1 MKINGKLR
9 RSINKYAHAEGMRIE
24 RALKRQLLEEACE
37 YQRLGRTIDEIR
49 ALLSIPYE
57 PESGLSLD

>member
-9 RSINKYAHAEGMRIE
+9 SSINKYAHAEGMRIE
-24 RALKRQLLEEACE
+24 RVLKRQLLEEACE

-49 ALLSIPYE
+49 ALLSISYD
-57 PESGLSLD
+57 PESGLRLD